1 LLLINFY
8 KNLVSI
14 PILFI
19 FVLMAYLMLNITE
32 IFRQF
37 NSLIDSLYYDLLH
50 SDAVDLQICLENLLF
65 NVL

>member
-1 LLLINFY
+1 
-8 KNLVSI
+8 
-14 PILFI
+14 
-19 FVLMAYLMLNITE
+19 MAYLMLNITE